1 VSHEVQGSNPLAG
14 PLGLPLGGFLGR
26 LEGRLS
32 STGVGRGGV
41 GPTLT
46 PCTIFNGNNS
56 NMRLN

>member
-14 PLGLPLGGFLGR
+14 PLGVPLSGFLGR

-41 GPTLT
+41 GRTLT
-46 PCTIFNGNNS
+46 KYHF
-56 NMRLN
+56 